1 MASEAVKKQLMKSAE
16 KVTEAALDEVLE
28 VAKVYAADT
37 ESAVDDTVVSAVE
50 MLKKSFLDDLIDK
63 IDGEEG

>member
-1 MASEAVKKQLMKSAE
+1 MASEALKKQLMKSAE
-16 KVTEAALDEVLE
+16 VLSEAALDQLVE

-37 ESAVDDTVVSAVE
+37 ASPVDDTIVAAVE
-50 MLKKSFLDDLIDK
+50 MLKKSFLDDLLDK